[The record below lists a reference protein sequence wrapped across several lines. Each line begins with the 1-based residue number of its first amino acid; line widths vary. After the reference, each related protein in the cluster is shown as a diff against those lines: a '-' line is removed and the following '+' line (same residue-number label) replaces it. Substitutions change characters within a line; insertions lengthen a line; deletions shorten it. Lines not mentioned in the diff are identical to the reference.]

1 MFFREN
7 LFVLKQVNPDLA
19 ESIEKLQAVDA
30 LEILE
35 TKTGMKSLRV
45 DNSLLHSLYDPVKEA
60 EEWVKHYEENI
71 NTGSS
76 IFVLGFG
83 LGYHILEL
91 CKKTQKEI
99 TVFEPRLEIIRAALE
114 SVCLTPVLERV
125 RIVTDDKIPSFENNP
140 PSPPLLKGG
149 FLSPPLAKGDQ
160 GGFSMQHFVI
170 LQHKPSVNI
179 SRGYFERLL
188 ARLISRDGISKGIK
202 ILVVSPL
209 YGGSYPIALYCS
221 STLKKMGH
229 NVELIDNSRFSDA
242 MFFAKEIAE
251 DKPRYNRMIDMITSF
266 LSEAVIARCETFKPD
281 LVFALAQSPLTVD
294 CLKRLKNNNIPT
306 AYWFVE
312 DFRLMDYW
320 KNIAGFYDYFFV
332 IQKGDFSDEMK
343 AAGVKNYHYL
353 PLAASPDVHERVEMP
368 DAEIDYY
375 GSDISFVGAGY
386 YNRRHL
392 FKGLLDHDFRIWGTN
407 WDMSSPLARCV
418 QRSGERVDTD
428 EIVKIFNASKININ
442 LHSSTYHN
450 GINPFGDF
458 VNPRT
463 FEIASCGAFQL
474 VDNRSALADLFEIG
488 DEIIVFKDLEDLK
501 QKIAYYLDNPA
512 ERERTAERAKQ
523 RVLREHTYEHR
534 MGEMLEYLAD
544 NGFIPALWEQEGEIV
559 ERLVEEAGPDTGLGE
574 YLSKFPARKRMTL
587 SDIVKEIEE
596 SEGDLNIPETL
607 FLTMSEFLK

>member
-71 NTGSS
+71 NTGSL

-83 LGYHILEL
+83 FGYHILEL
-91 CKKTQKEI
+91 CKKTQKGI

-125 RIVTDDKIPSFENNP
+125 RIVAGDKPSLSSHGKGRIKVGI
-140 PSPPLLKGG
+140 SP
-149 FLSPPLAKGDQ
+149 
-160 GGFSMQHFVI
+160 VI

-179 SRGYFERLL
+179 SPDYFKHLL
-188 ARLISRDGISKGIK
+188 ARLKSREGISEGLK

-242 MFFAKEIAE
+242 MFFAKDIAE
-251 DKPRYNRMIDMITSF
+251 DKLRYNRMIDMITSF

-343 AAGVKNYHYL
+343 AVGVKNYHYL

-428 EIVKIFNASKININ
+428 DIVKIFNASKININ

-501 QKIAYYLDNPA
+501 QKIAYYLDHPA

-523 RVLREHTYEHR
+523 RVLRDHTYEHR
-534 MGEMLEYLAD
+534 MVEMLEYLAD
-544 NGFIPALWEQEGEIV
+544 NGFIPALLEQEGEIV
-559 ERLVEEAGPDTGLGE
+559 ERLVEEAGRDTVLGE
-574 YLSKFPARKRMTL
+574 YLSKFPARERMTL

>member
-35 TKTGMKSLRV
+35 TKTGLKSLRV
-45 DNSLLHSLYDPVKEA
+45 ENILLHSQYDPVKEA
-60 EEWVKHYEENI
+60 EEWVKHYEESI
-71 NTGSS
+71 NTGSL

-114 SVCLTPVLERV
+114 SVCLTPVLERI
-125 RIVTDDKIPSFENNP
+125 RIVTDDKIPSFDKNT
-140 PSPPLLKGG
+140 
-149 FLSPPLAKGDQ
+149 A
-160 GGFSMQHFVI
+160 I

-179 SRGYFERLL
+179 SPDYFEHLL
-188 ARLISRDGISKGIK
+188 ARLKSREGISKGIK

-266 LSEAVIARCETFKPD
+266 LSEAVIAKCETFKPD

-343 AAGVKNYHYL
+343 AAGIKNYHYL
-353 PLAASPDVHERVEMP
+353 PLAASPDVHEKVEMP
-368 DAEIDYY
+368 DAERDYY

-392 FKGLLDHDFRIWGTN
+392 FKGLLDHDFRIWGTD
-407 WDMSSPLARCV
+407 WDMNSPLARCV

-428 EIVKIFNASKININ
+428 DIVKIFNASKININ

-501 QKIAYYLDNPA
+501 QKIAYYLDHPA

-523 RVLREHTYEHR
+523 RVLRDHTYEHR

-544 NGFIPALWEQEGEIV
+544 NGFIPALLEQEGEIV
-559 ERLVEEAGPDTGLGE
+559 ERLVEEAGRDTVLGE
-574 YLSKFPARKRMTL
+574 YLSKFPARERMTL
-587 SDIVKEIEE
+587 SDIVREIEE
-596 SEGDLNIPETL
+596 SEGDLNISETL

>member
-35 TKTGMKSLRV
+35 TKTGMKSVRV

-71 NTGSS
+71 KTGSLIS
-76 IFVLGFG
+76 VFGFG

-114 SVCLTPVLERV
+114 SVCLTRALERV
-125 RIVTDDKIPSFENNP
+125 RIVAGDSPSLSSHDKRGIKVGI
-140 PSPPLLKGG
+140 SP
-149 FLSPPLAKGDQ
+149 
-160 GGFSMQHFVI
+160 VI

-179 SRGYFERLL
+179 SREYFERLF
-188 ARLISRDGISKGIK
+188 ARLKSREGISKGIK

-209 YGGSYPIALYCS
+209 YGGSYPIALYCA

-242 MFFAKEIAE
+242 MFFAKDVAE

-266 LSEAVIARCETFKPD
+266 LSEAVIARCATFKPD

-294 CLKRLKNNNIPT
+294 CLRRLKNNNIPT

-343 AAGVKNYHYL
+343 LAGVKNYHYL
-353 PLAASPDVHERVEMP
+353 PLAASPDIHKRVEMP
-368 DAEIDYY
+368 DAERDYY

-392 FKGLLDHDFRIWGTN
+392 FKGLLDHDFKIWGTN
-407 WDMSSPLARCV
+407 WDMNSPLAQCV
-418 QRSGERVDTD
+418 QRAGERIDTD
-428 EIVKIFNASKININ
+428 ETVKIFNAAKININ

-501 QKIAYYLDNPA
+501 QKIAYYLGNPA

-544 NGFIPALWEQEGEIV
+544 NGFAPALWEQEGEIV
-559 ERLVEEAGPDTGLGE
+559 ERLVEEAGLDTELGE
-574 YLSKFPARKRMTL
+574 YLSRFSARERLTL
-587 SDIVKEIEE
+587 SDIVSDIEE

-607 FLTMSEFLK
+607 FLTMNEFLK

>member
-125 RIVTDDKIPSFENNP
+125 RIVACDNPSI
-140 PSPPLLKGG
+140 SSHGKGG
-149 FLSPPLAKGDQ
+149 IKVGISP
-160 GGFSMQHFVI
+160 VI

-188 ARLISRDGISKGIK
+188 ARLKSREGISKGIK

-242 MFFAKEIAE
+242 MFFAKDIAE
-251 DKPRYNRMIDMITSF
+251 DKLRYNRMIDMITSF

-294 CLKRLKNNNIPT
+294 CLKKLKNNNIPT

-332 IQKGDFSDEMK
+332 IQKGDFSDELK
-343 AAGVKNYHYL
+343 TAGVKNHHYL

-368 DAEIDYY
+368 DAERDYY
-375 GSDISFVGAGY
+375 GSDISFAGAGY

-392 FKGLLDHDFRIWGTN
+392 FRGLLDHDFKIWGTN
-407 WDMSSPLARCV
+407 WDMSSPLARYV
-418 QRSGERVDTD
+418 QRAGERVDTD

-559 ERLVEEAGPDTGLGE
+559 ERLVEEAGRDTGLGE
-574 YLSKFPARKRMTL
+574 YLSKLPARKRMTL
-587 SDIVKEIEE
+587 SDIVREIEE